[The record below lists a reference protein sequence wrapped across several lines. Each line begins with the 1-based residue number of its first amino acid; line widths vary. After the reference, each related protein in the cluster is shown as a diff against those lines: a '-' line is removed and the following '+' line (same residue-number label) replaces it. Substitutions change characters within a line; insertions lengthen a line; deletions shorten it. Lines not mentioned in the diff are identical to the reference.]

1 MKIYI
6 NHFNLNIL
14 PDLLKSLSNYHIK
27 SEEYMQL
34 YSTDGIYI
42 IDQSASIKLN
52 QIDHDIMVLNNF
64 YQDFTLIVDPS
75 FYIAEKVVNIPP
87 EHVMTRVKRDIF
99 SLNKNN
105 NNTNNNN
112 NKNNKNDPSIKLI
125 IETEMK
131 SEPEEAFYFLNKN
144 KTDNEDIY
152 RDIFFE
158 MPNGTNVNNAL
169 VKEEIIEFLSLLN

>member
-27 SEEYMQL
+27 SEEYMYL
-34 YSTDGIYI
+34 YCTSGIYM
-42 IDQSASIKLN
+42 IDQTSSIKLN
-52 QIDHDIMVLNNF
+52 PVDHDIVLLEKF

-87 EHVMTRVKRDIF
+87 EHTITKIKRDVF
-99 SLNKNN
+99 ALRN
-105 NNTNNNN
+105 NNTNNKK
-112 NKNNKNDPSIKLI
+112 NKPYIKLI
-125 IETEMK
+125 IETEIK

-144 KTDNEDIY
+144 KTDNEAIY
-152 RDIFFE
+152 RDVFFE
-158 MPNGTNVNNAL
+158 MQNGTNVNDVL

>member
-34 YSTDGIYI
+34 YSIDGIYI

-87 EHVMTRVKRDIF
+87 EHVVTRVKRDVF

-105 NNTNNNN
+105 NTNNNN
-112 NKNNKNDPSIKLI
+112 TNKNNKNDPSIKLI

-131 SEPEEAFYFLNKN
+131 SEPEEAFHFLNKN

-158 MPNGTNVNNAL
+158 MPNGTNVDNAL

>member
-34 YSTDGIYI
+34 YSIDGIYI

-87 EHVMTRVKRDIF
+87 EHVVTRVKRDVF

-105 NNTNNNN
+105 NT

-131 SEPEEAFYFLNKN
+131 SEPEEAFHFLNKN

-158 MPNGTNVNNAL
+158 MPNGTNVDNAL

>member
-27 SEEYMQL
+27 SEEYMQV
-34 YSTDGIYI
+34 YSTDGIYM

-87 EHVMTRVKRDIF
+87 EHVMTKVKRDIF
-99 SLNKNN
+99 ALNKN
-105 NNTNNNN
+105 TNN
-112 NKNNKNDPSIKLI
+112 KPCIKLI

-131 SEPEEAFYFLNKN
+131 SEPEEVFYFLNKN
-144 KTDNEDIY
+144 NTNNEDIY

-158 MPNGTNVNNAL
+158 LPNGTNVNDAL

>member
-14 PDLLKSLSNYHIK
+14 PDLLKTLSNYHIK

-34 YSTDGIYI
+34 YSTSGIYM
-42 IDQSASIKLN
+42 IDQTSSIKLN
-52 QIDHDIMVLNNF
+52 QVDHDIVLLKNF

-87 EHVMTRVKRDIF
+87 EHITTKIKRDVF
-99 SLNKNN
+99 ALH
-105 NNTNNNN
+105 NN
-112 NKNNKNDPSIKLI
+112 NKINTNKKNHPNIKLI
-125 IETEMK
+125 IETEIK

-144 KTDNEDIY
+144 KTDNEDNY
-152 RDIFFE
+152 RDMFFE
-158 MPNGTNVNNAL
+158 MPNGTNVNDAL